1 MAILRTFIL
10 VFVGLILLVG
20 SAVTAF
26 GLYQERREA
35 QRSLVVRVEPG
46 TAAMLAAGEPLELFP
61 LELTLRLG
69 EQDTLV
75 VQNDD
80 VEPVTIGPYRV
91 APGQRFVQRYES
103 PGIFELYCSLHG
115 DENLRIVVIR

>member
-1 MAILRTFIL
+1 MIMLRKISL
-10 VFVGLILLVG
+10 VVVILILFTG
-20 SAVTAF
+20 IGFTIF

-61 LELTLRLG
+61 QELTLRLS
-69 EQDTLV
+69 EHDTLV

-80 VEPVTIGPYRV
+80 VEPLTIGPYRI
-91 APGQRFVQRYES
+91 APGQRFVQRYMS
-103 PGIFELYCSLHG
+103 PGVFELYCSLHG